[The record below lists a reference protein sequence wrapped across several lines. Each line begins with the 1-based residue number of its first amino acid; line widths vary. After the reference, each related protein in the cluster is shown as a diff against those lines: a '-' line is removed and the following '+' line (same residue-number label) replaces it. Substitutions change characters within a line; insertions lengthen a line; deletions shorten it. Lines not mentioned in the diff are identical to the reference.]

1 MPQFRDSEHY
11 YGSGIKMGGSKRTT
25 QQNEEIE
32 GGS

>member
-1 MPQFRDSEHY
+1 ME
-11 YGSGIKMGGSKRTT
+11 SGIKMGGPKRTT